1 MSYQVLARK
10 WRPKQF
16 TEMVGQG
23 HVLKALVNALD
34 DDRLHHAYLFTGTR
48 GVGKTSIARLFAK
61 ALNCEQG
68 ISSTPCG
75 ECGACIEIAEGR
87 FVDLIEVDAASRTK
101 VEDTR
106 ELLENVQYAP
116 SRGRFKVYL
125 IDEVHMLS
133 KSSFNALLKTLE
145 EPPPHV
151 KFLLAT
157 TDPQKL
163 PVTVLSRCLQF
174 NLKNMI
180 PQRIVEHL
188 AMVLNSEKIDY
199 DEEALWLLARSADG
213 SMRDALSLTDQ
224 SIAFG
229 GGSISETDVRVML
242 GSIDLRLV
250 YKILSSLIDGDG
262 LTLLQSVADLAQF
275 SPDYNTVLGDIVSL
289 LHRIAIAQTVP
300 AALDNSL
307 GDKLQVTELAAQLT
321 AEDVQLY
328 YQIALM
334 GRKDLPFVPD
344 AREGLEM
351 TLLRMLA
358 FRPASSKNKSAKP
371 SESSHQLNQ
380 QALNDQIPNT
390 QEKPLGTEQIVAN
403 SKAEPS
409 VAAHIAQQTGTSLNR
424 SATTESVTP
433 HSEAEPN
440 VATQIAHQTGTA
452 LDRSTTIESVTPHSE
467 AGPNVAA
474 QIAQQTA
481 TALDRS
487 TTTESVTPH
496 SEAEPNVAT
505 QIAHQTGTAL
515 DRSAITESVIPH
527 SEAEP
532 SVAAHIAQQTGTAL
546 DRSATTE
553 SVTPHSEAEPSVA
566 AHIAQQTGTALD
578 RSAPIEVVSRHNE
591 AEFGVGRQ
599 ADTMPN
605 KTNFISSDT
614 AVQDFDALTVKPS
627 DIIDV
632 DIDLTSHANTVP
644 SLNKTSYLDLSANVT
659 LQTNSQAPKAEL
671 KEISL
676 QQFKE
681 STKDAEYLKNTANNQ
696 SVTEST
702 VTKNKTLPAFDKQ
715 HHAMDIAPWEA
726 DDRLP
731 EDVMAAMAAM
741 AASQYPSVGS
751 IHGISPAKSTIEP
764 SMNQINISHL
774 LPQPVITL
782 EHLSVDDWPALVGHI
797 GFTGMTAHI
806 AENLSLERVGKTQ
819 IEFNVSKVQ
828 KNVLDN
834 KQKERIQTLICQY
847 FKCSVQVSYDSQK
860 STRETPWQCF
870 EKLRATRLSAAIAN
884 FQNNA
889 TVQQIMATFSAEVD
903 RSSIMPID

>member
-61 ALNCEQG
+61 ALNCEEG

-75 ECGACIEIAEGR
+75 KCGACTEIAEGR

-188 AMVLNSEKIDY
+188 AMVLTSEEINY

-229 GGSISETDVRVML
+229 GGSICEADVRVML

-250 YKILSSLIDGDG
+250 YKILSSLINGDG

-307 GDKLQVTELAAQLT
+307 GDKQQVTELAARLT

-358 FRPASSKNKSAKP
+358 FRPASSKNIAPKAV
-371 SESSHQLNQ
+371 ENSHQLNQ
-380 QALNDQIPNT
+380 QALNDQIPNA
-390 QEKPLGTEQIVAN
+390 QEKPADTQQ
-403 SKAEPS
+403 S
-409 VAAHIAQQTGTSLNR
+409 VA
-424 SATTESVTP
+424 
-433 HSEAEPN
+433 
-440 VATQIAHQTGTA
+440 
-452 LDRSTTIESVTPHSE
+452 
-467 AGPNVAA
+467 
-474 QIAQQTA
+474 
-481 TALDRS
+481 
-487 TTTESVTPH
+487 
-496 SEAEPNVAT
+496 
-505 QIAHQTGTAL
+505 
-515 DRSAITESVIPH
+515 H

-532 SVAAHIAQQTGTAL
+532 SVAAHI
-546 DRSATTE
+546 
-553 SVTPHSEAEPSVA
+553 
-566 AHIAQQTGTALD
+566 IQQTGTALD
-578 RSAPIEVVSRHNE
+578 RSAPTEAVISHSEVESR
-591 AEFGVGRQ
+591 FGQQ
-599 ADTMPN
+599 ADTLSP
-605 KTNFISSDT
+605 KASFISPDT
-614 AVQDFDALTVKPS
+614 AIQNFDALTVKPTAF
-627 DIIDV
+627 IEV
-632 DIDLTSHANTVP
+632 DIDLTNYAHTVP
-644 SLNKTSYLDLSANVT
+644 SLATASYLDTSANAT
-659 LQTNSQAPKAEL
+659 LKINPQAPPVEL
-671 KEISL
+671 GDIN
-676 QQFKE
+676 QPQYKE
-681 STKDAEYLKNTANNQ
+681 SSKGAGQLKNTANNQ
-696 SVTEST
+696 PTIDSAA
-702 VTKNKTLPAFDKQ
+702 TKNIAFAADAKQ
-715 HHAMDIAPWEA
+715 HQAGDIAPWEA

-731 EDVMAAMAAM
+731 EDII
-741 AASQYPSVGS
+741 AASQHPLVGT
-751 IHGISPAKSTIEP
+751 IHATSAVKSTIEL
-764 SMNQINISHL
+764 SINQINISHM
-774 LPQPVITL
+774 LPHPVITL
-782 EHLSVDDWPALVGHI
+782 GQLSVDDWPALVGHI
-797 GFTGMTAHI
+797 GFRGMTAHI
-806 AENLSLERVGKTQ
+806 AENLSLERVDKTQ

-834 KQKERIQTLICQY
+834 KQKERIQTLISEY
-847 FKCSVQVSYDSQK
+847 FKCSVQVSYDSQR
-860 STRETPWQCF
+860 STRDTPWQCF
-870 EKLRATRLSAAIAN
+870 EKLRATRLRAAIAD

-889 TVQQIMATFSAEVD
+889 TVKQILATFSAEVD
-903 RSSIMPID
+903 RSSIMPRD

>member
-433 HSEAEPN
+433 HSEAEP
-440 VATQIAHQTGTA
+440 
-452 LDRSTTIESVTPHSE
+452 
-467 AGPNVAA
+467 
-474 QIAQQTA
+474 
-481 TALDRS
+481 
-487 TTTESVTPH
+487 
-496 SEAEPNVAT
+496 
-505 QIAHQTGTAL
+505 
-515 DRSAITESVIPH
+515 
-527 SEAEP
+527 
-532 SVAAHIAQQTGTAL
+532 
-546 DRSATTE
+546 
-553 SVTPHSEAEPSVA
+553 SVA

-632 DIDLTSHANTVP
+632 DIDLTSHAYSVP

>member
-467 AGPNVAA
+467 AEPNVAA
-474 QIAQQTA
+474 Q
-481 TALDRS
+481 
-487 TTTESVTPH
+487 
-496 SEAEPNVAT
+496 
-505 QIAHQTGTAL
+505 
-515 DRSAITESVIPH
+515 
-527 SEAEP
+527 
-532 SVAAHIAQQTGTAL
+532 IAQQTGTAL
-546 DRSATTE
+546 DRSTTTE

-632 DIDLTSHANTVP
+632 DIDLTSHAYSVP

-847 FKCSVQVSYDSQK
+847 FKCSVRVSYDSQK

>member
-371 SESSHQLNQ
+371 LENSHQLNQ

-467 AGPNVAA
+467 AEPNVAA
-474 QIAQQTA
+474 Q
-481 TALDRS
+481 
-487 TTTESVTPH
+487 
-496 SEAEPNVAT
+496 
-505 QIAHQTGTAL
+505 
-515 DRSAITESVIPH
+515 
-527 SEAEP
+527 
-532 SVAAHIAQQTGTAL
+532 IAQQTGTAL
-546 DRSATTE
+546 DRSTTTE

-731 EDVMAAMAAM
+731 EDVMAAMAA
-741 AASQYPSVGS
+741 SQYPSVGS